1 MSVEGW
7 GKVNFNWAIDGPTKA
22 AFYGCN
28 TSRYPD
34 GDGNKASFTT
44 MLSAQANFKDVFVWG
59 QTSYPSIYTNAR
71 ETNTKVRSGDFEK
84 PSV

>member
-44 MLSAQANFKDVFVWG
+44 MLSAQANFKDVFVWVKLLIRPFTRM
-59 QTSYPSIYTNAR
+59 Q
-71 ETNTKVRSGDFEK
+71 EK
-84 PSV
+84 PILK